1 MPWILA
7 LVILLDQEQTIFKQ
21 LLTDLSLEII
31 DGDWIRG

>member
-7 LVILLDQEQTIFKQ
+7 LVILLDQEKTIFKQ

-31 DGDWIRG
+31 DGDRIRG